1 MMRKCVGDTVKHPER
16 DESGQVVG
24 IITNPACLL
33 RTLVIEWDSG
43 ETEEWSEIEFGPLQ
57 D

>member
-1 MMRKCVGDTVKHPER
+1 MRKCVGDTVKHPER